1 MNLFASNHY
10 TNIPILLYF
19 LNNSFTFAL
28 FSNESNQM
36 NINTLHHKALE
47 LKPLSLEE
55 GIMLYRELEPSRLF
69 SLAQQIRFIHVPEK
83 RVSWQIDRNINYTN
97 VCISG
102 CLFCNF
108 HCKVSEK
115 DKSYTINEDELKEKI
130 AHLREL
136 GGDQILLQGGLH
148 PLYDINY
155 YEELLK
161 TIKSIDPGIKLNAF
175 GPPEVSHIAKL
186 SSLSVSDTLK
196 RLVKAGLDTL
206 PGAGAEILSD
216 RVRKTLSPGKPTS
229 GQWLDV
235 MGEAHKL
242 GLGTT
247 ATMVYGHIETLEERI
262 EHLLSIRDLQ
272 ARKPL
277 NSPGFRAF
285 ICWPMQTEGTKFAEK
300 FPVSEISA
308 VEHLKMTAIS
318 RIMLNNVKHIQ
329 ASWLT
334 VGKEIGM
341 LALHSGADDMGS
353 IMIEENVVSS
363 AGAEHQMGA
372 AEMQNTIIDSGFEPW
387 LRGQDYMPRVT
398 SLS

>member
-1 MNLFASNHY
+1 
-10 TNIPILLYF
+10 
-19 LNNSFTFAL
+19 
-28 FSNESNQM
+28 M
-36 NINTLHHKALE
+36 NINTLHNKALE

-55 GIMLYRELEPSRLF
+55 GILLYRELKPASLF
-69 SLAQQIRFIHVPEK
+69 SLAHEIRFKQVPDK

-108 HCKVSEK
+108 HCKLSEK
-115 DKSYTINEDELKEKI
+115 DKSYTINGEELNQKI
-130 AHLREL
+130 SQLREL

-148 PLYDINY
+148 PHYDINY

-161 TIKSIDPGIKLNAF
+161 TIKSIDPDIKLNAF

-186 SSLSVSDTLK
+186 SSLSVKETLK
-196 RLVKAGLDTL
+196 RLVNAGLDTL

-216 RVRKTLSPGKPTS
+216 RVRKSLSPGKPTS
-229 GQWLDV
+229 KQWLDV

-242 GLGTT
+242 GIGTT
-247 ATMVYGHIETLEERI
+247 ATMVYGHIETIEERI
-262 EHLLSIRDLQ
+262 EHLISIRDLQ
-272 ARKPL
+272 ATKPV
-277 NSPGFRAF
+277 NMPGFRAF
-285 ICWPMQTEGTKFAEK
+285 ICWPMQTEGTKLAEK
-300 FPVSEISA
+300 FSISKISA

-363 AGAEHQMGA
+363 AGAEHKMGA
-372 AEMQNTIIDSGFEPW
+372 LEMQRTIRDAGFEPW

-398 SLS
+398 SISGI